1 MHPPLQMQR
10 LRQPKH
16 RMLRRRIPH
25 SVQPRRVCRDGP
37 VVYDTSARRGLGFKD
52 FEGFPRSEEWAGE
65 VYVDGGL
72 PIGEGELVDWEG
84 GVGDA
89 CILCEVGLWLVN
101 VRWQGNG
108 VVQVVRG
115 TYVE

>member
-16 RMLRRRIPH
+16 CMLRRRIPH
-25 SVQPRRVCRDGP
+25 SVQSRRVRRDGP
-37 VVYDTSARRGLGFKD
+37 VVNDASARRGLGFKN
-52 FEGFPRSEEWAGE
+52 FEGFARCEEGAGE
-65 VYVDGGL
+65 VHVDGAL
-72 PIGEGELVDWEG
+72 PVGEGELVDGEG
-84 GVGDA
+84 GVRDA
-89 CILCEVGLWLVN
+89 CVLCEVGLWLVS